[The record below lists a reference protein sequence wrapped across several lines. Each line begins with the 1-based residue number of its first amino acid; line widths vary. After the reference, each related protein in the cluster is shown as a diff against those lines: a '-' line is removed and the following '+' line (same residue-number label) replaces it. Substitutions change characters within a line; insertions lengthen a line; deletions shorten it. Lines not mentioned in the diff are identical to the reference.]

1 MAAYDHSKVAHFIG
15 QSSSCLAIVT
25 NGPFIALLG
34 GNSLDKAPAG
44 RVHDFVKVNGGHTVI
59 TKVSV
64 IRTSCHYSVIL
75 TRELGSHRQ
84 QWSVHSVRHIQDGG

>member
-15 QSSSCLAIVT
+15 QSSSCLGNVT
-25 NGPFIALLG
+25 DIAFLG

-64 IRTSCHYSVIL
+64 IRMACRYLVIL
-75 TRELGSHRQ
+75 TAN
-84 QWSVHSVRHIQDGG
+84 

>member
-15 QSSSCLAIVT
+15 QSLPCIV
-25 NGPFIALLG
+25 NGINNTFFTLPG

-64 IRTSCHYSVIL
+64 MKNLMQLFRHL
-75 TRELGSHRQ
+75 T
-84 QWSVHSVRHIQDGG
+84 VK

>member
-15 QSSSCLAIVT
+15 QSSFCPT
-25 NGPFIALLG
+25 NITNRPFIAFLG

-59 TKVSV
+59 TKVNV
-64 IRTSCHYSVIL
+64 ICHAII
-75 TRELGSHRQ
+75 
-84 QWSVHSVRHIQDGG
+84 W